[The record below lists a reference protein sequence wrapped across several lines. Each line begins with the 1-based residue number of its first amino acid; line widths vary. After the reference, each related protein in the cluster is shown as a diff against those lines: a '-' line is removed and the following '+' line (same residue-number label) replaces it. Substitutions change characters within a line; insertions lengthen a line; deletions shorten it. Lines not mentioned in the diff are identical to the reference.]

1 MERDQS
7 SRWTANHQV
16 RDTEVMTTID
26 HVIGILESSSKTWTY
41 IQNIVWIYSSDMFSY
56 SLDVYQSAS

>member
-41 IQNIVWIYSSDMFSY
+41 IQKNR
-56 SLDVYQSAS
+56 LDKFF

>member
-7 SRWTANHQV
+7 SRWTANQQV

-26 HVIGILESSSKTWTY
+26 HVIGILESSSKTLIY
-41 IQNIVWIYSSDMFSY
+41 IQIKTR
-56 SLDVYQSAS
+56 LDEFF

>member
-1 MERDQS
+1 MRKHKRKGKEWREKSVFKMDS
-7 SRWTANHQV
+7 ANHQV

-41 IQNIVWIYSSDMFSY
+41 IQINRKDKFF
-56 SLDVYQSAS
+56 